1 MIKNSTILTVL
12 TLSAVLLFGATQVR
26 CESYEAGDYW
36 EKLQFGGRTRTYL
49 LHIPASFNGNKAVPL
64 VIVLHGGGGNAS
76 KTVETTGFS
85 KKSDEAGFI
94 VVYPNGTGRLKKILT
109 WNAGNCCG
117 YALEHNVDDVGF
129 IRELINHLEKELKID
144 GRRIYATGIS
154 NGGMMAYRLACELS
168 DKIAAIA
175 PVAGAFNIERTP
187 ENPVSVIIF
196 HGTGDQHVLYGGGEP
211 KKRAD
216 RNRRTDK
223 SVASAADFW
232 VNHNGCSAKPNRT
245 EKENII
251 MEKYTGGRKNSEV
264 VVVTIKNGEHAWPGG
279 KPAWR
284 GGDIPTTE
292 ISATDEMWDF
302 FEKHPKETD

>member
-1 MIKNSTILTVL
+1 MTKKSTILTAI
-12 TLSAVLLFGATQVR
+12 TLSAVILFGAAQSH
-26 CESYEAGDYW
+26 CESYKAGDYW
-36 EKLQFGGRTRTYL
+36 KKLEFGGRTRTYL
-49 LHIPASFNGNKAVPL
+49 LHIPASFNGKKAVPL

-117 YALEHNVDDVGF
+117 YALDNNVDDVGF
-129 IRELINHLEKELKID
+129 IRELINQIEKELKID

-175 PVAGAFNIERTP
+175 PVAGAFNIDTTP
-187 ENPVSVIIF
+187 KNPVSVMIF
-196 HGTGDQHVLYGGGEP
+196 HGTADQHVLYEGGEP

-216 RNRRTDK
+216 RRSRTDK
-223 SVASAADFW
+223 SVAFAADFW

-245 EKENII
+245 EKGNII

-264 VVVTIKNGEHAWPGG
+264 VLVTIKNGEHAWPGG

-292 ISATDEMWDF
+292 ISATDEMWNF